1 RFEGFGHISH
11 SSIKTFPR
19 LHVSLPVI
27 SVLILSHA
35 ASVEDV
41 DQAQRIHSHSV
52 PGRNILNKV
61 PVVAKEVSLRNFRRD
76 SYVDILT

>member
-1 RFEGFGHISH
+1 TQRANVFGDPNAHKRFEGFGHISH
-11 SSIKTFPR
+11 SSIAFPR

-41 DQAQRIHSHSV
+41 DQAQGSTV
-52 PGRNILNKV
+52 TACPDGT
-61 PVVAKEVSLRNFRRD
+61 F
-76 SYVDILT
+76 